1 MGSLTASGSSAP
13 PSHFIGGVAG
23 TTITLEG
30 ANQWTQS
37 GSSFGRPW
45 DQVVAEF
52 KKVTGV
58 TVNTDVLPLATF
70 SGVESAQLAAGI
82 APDLVFSQANYQPYM
97 VVPLNKYLSEPNPFV
112 AANKSWLSE
121 FDPSAF
127 SAKVSGVL
135 DPKGNFDWV
144 PFNLVGVA
152 MYYNKDAFKR
162 AGVTAPVS
170 TFAQLI
176 SDCGALAKAG
186 YTPMAMDSSAIGID
200 FPYRSVLDQM
210 VQKQFDELDHFTVTG
225 APGKAEELT
234 TKDVVWG
241 IATGKFA
248 AGDPYVKESVVLLK
262 QLFDSCA
269 TKDWSGITGLSG
281 DGVGLPQF
289 EAGKAAMAFAVDF
302 GYGTMAAERAL
313 PDREHA
319 LPRDNHGDHEA
330 VGQRARTLGQHRRG
344 DELHDRGAYEREGA
358 KGVTSLPAVHERPA
372 VHQEM
377 AGRDRGHRRGP
388 GHHPASVHGRLLR
401 GRLGQT
407 GDHRPVRLLRLR
419 HRPGSAVQRGLRRLP
434 TRLENARPGS
444 ALLGGPLPP
453 GCRVPGP

>member
-1 MGSLTASGSSAP
+1 
-13 PSHFIGGVAG
+13 
-23 TTITLEG
+23 
-30 ANQWTQS
+30 
-37 GSSFGRPW
+37 
-45 DQVVAEF
+45 
-52 KKVTGV
+52 
-58 TVNTDVLPLATF
+58 
-70 SGVESAQLAAGI
+70 
-82 APDLVFSQANYQPYM
+82 M

-112 AANKSWLSE
+112 AGNKSWLSE

-144 PFNLVGVA
+144 PFNLVGIA

-241 IATGKFA
+241 IATGKFS

-269 TKDWSGITGLSG
+269 TKDWSGIAGLSG

-289 EAGKAAMAFAVDF
+289 ESGQAAMAFAVDF
-302 GYGTMAAERAL
+302 GYGTIAASAHFPIGSMPFPEITTATTKLSANVPARSGNTEGGTSYMIPAHTSGKAL
-313 PDREHA
+313 KA
-319 LPRDNHGDHEA
+319 
-330 VGQRARTLGQHRRG
+330 
-344 DELHDRGAYEREGA
+344 
-358 KGVTSLPAVHERPA
+358 SLLFLQFMSAPQYITKWLAET
-372 VHQEM
+372 
-377 AGRDRGHRRGP
+377 GRYRRGP
-388 GHHPASVHGRLLR
+388 GHHPAGVHGRLLR

-434 TRLENARPGS
+434 PRLENARPGS

-453 GCRVPGP
+453 GCRVPGPERRLERPILGVIATPLAVGSIGATTGRPAW

>member
-1 MGSLTASGSSAP
+1 MRRSRARAGLASLLLSLGAVAMGSLTASGSSAP
-13 PSHFIGGVAG
+13 PSHLIGGVAG

-30 ANQWTQS
+30 TNQWTQS
-37 GSSFGRPW
+37 GSSFGHPW

-58 TVNTDVLPLATF
+58 TVHTDVLPLATF

-82 APDLVFSQANYQPYM
+82 APDLVFNQANYQPYM

-112 AANKSWLSE
+112 AGNKSWLSE

-200 FPYRSVLDQM
+200 FPYRSVLEQM

-225 APGKAEELT
+225 ALGKAEELT

-241 IATGKFA
+241 IATGKFS

-269 TKDWSGITGLSG
+269 TKDWSGIPGLSG
-281 DGVGLPQF
+281 DGSGSPSSS
-289 EAGKAAMAFAVDF
+289 
-302 GYGTMAAERAL
+302 
-313 PDREHA
+313 
-319 LPRDNHGDHEA
+319 
-330 VGQRARTLGQHRRG
+330 RARRRWPSPS
-344 DELHDRGAYEREGA
+344 
-358 KGVTSLPAVHERPA
+358 TSVMGRWRPA
-372 VHQEM
+372 RTFRSG
-377 AGRDRGHRRGP
+377 ACPSPR
-388 GHHPASVHGRLLR
+388 
-401 GRLGQT
+401 
-407 GDHRPVRLLRLR
+407 
-419 HRPGSAVQRGLRRLP
+419 
-434 TRLENARPGS
+434 
-444 ALLGGPLPP
+444 
-453 GCRVPGP
+453 